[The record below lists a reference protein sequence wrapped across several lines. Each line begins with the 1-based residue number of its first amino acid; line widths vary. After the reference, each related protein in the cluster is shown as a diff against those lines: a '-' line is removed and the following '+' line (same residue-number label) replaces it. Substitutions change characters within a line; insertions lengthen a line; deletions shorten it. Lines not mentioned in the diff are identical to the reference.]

1 MKRSLFNIL
10 SFCWLLAVYLSLP
23 VLTVAQEED
32 TRFRVVKIQGSA
44 SAYHDENDETSRLK
58 VGDRVDDGD
67 KITTGVKSK
76 MILRLPGRGYVV
88 LGPNTKVNVSRLRI
102 GEKGLQV
109 RLNLLTGDLWCQL
122 DHAPKYAFEVSMQ
135 SLICRCHV
143 TMIEAVRQK
152 DDARIIAFEGPVVTT
167 SGAQVKIAKT
177 GEILQYIHEKF
188 RYKHRLKKSDEVRR
202 DQMKKELGVISQKPP
217 VKAP

>member
-1 MKRSLFNIL
+1 MKLTFFHL
-10 SFCWLLAVYLSLP
+10 LSLLG
-23 VLTVAQEED
+23 VAGILLTHTAKARAQEED
-32 TRFRVVKIQGSA
+32 TRLRVVKIEGSA

-58 VGDRVDDGD
+58 VGDKVDDGD
-67 KITTGVKSK
+67 KITTGTKSK
-76 MILRLPGRGYVV
+76 IVLRLPGRAYVV

-122 DHAPKYAFEVSMQ
+122 DRAPDYAFEVSMQ
-135 SLICRCHV
+135 NLIGRCHG
-143 TMIEAVRQK
+143 TLIEAVRQK

-188 RYKHRLKKSDEVRR
+188 RYKHRLKRSDEVRR
-202 DQMKKELGVISQKPP
+202 NQWKKDLGVISQKPP